1 MDPDGERWPAVVGG
15 DPVSPA
21 EVNLDKRLDVLEQ
34 RLVAIETQLQ
44 TVVKL
49 GRLAWPAIAAV
60 AASLG
65 IQLV

>member
-1 MDPDGERWPAVVGG
+1 M
-15 DPVSPA
+15 SPA
-21 EVNLDKRLDVLEQ
+21 EVTLDARLDSVEQ
-34 RLVAIETQLQ
+34 RLIAIETQLQ
-44 TVVKL
+44 TIVKL